1 MALAPVRRAGPAR
14 SQNCFHFML
23 KQGKNLACSGPLMR
37 DSVNHDPAVAPR
49 LNPAE
54 VEVVQLFAQFSY
66 ALGQRRSIGEIYGLL
81 FVSPR
86 PLPFDDLKERLQLSS
101 GSTSQGLTWLREL
114 GAVREVALPGQRR
127 THYEAVA
134 ELRNLAGNFLRRQ
147 VATQFGDSGPRL
159 ERITEQAQAL
169 TGEAREFALARVRL
183 LKSWEGRARLVLP
196 VLTKLLG
203 SGKGK

>member
-1 MALAPVRRAGPAR
+1 MRLAQWPLHGRE
-14 SQNCFHFML
+14 QDLFHFML
-23 KQGKNLACSGPLMR
+23 NQEKNLAFSGGQMKN
-37 DSVNHDPAVAPR
+37 SVKQGEAGMPR

-66 ALGQRRSIGEIYGLL
+66 ALGQRRSVGEIYGLL
-81 FVSPR
+81 FVSPQ
-86 PLPFDDLKERLQLSS
+86 PLPFHDLKDRLQLSS

-114 GAVREVALPGQRR
+114 GAVREVELTGQRR

-159 ERITEQAQAL
+159 ERLTEHAQAL
-169 TGEAREFALARVRL
+169 TGEAREFALARVQL
-183 LKSWEGRARLVLP
+183 LKNWEGRARLALP
-196 VLTKLLG
+196 LLTRLLG
-203 SGKGK
+203 NSNGK

>member
-1 MALAPVRRAGPAR
+1 
-14 SQNCFHFML
+14 ML
-23 KQGKNLACSGPLMR
+23 NAIENLALSGR
-37 DSVNHDPAVAPR
+37 VNRHSENHGTAGKPR

-66 ALGQRRSIGEIYGLL
+66 TLGQRRSVGEIYGLL
-81 FVSPR
+81 FVSHL
-86 PLPFDDLKERLQLSS
+86 PLSFNELKERLQLSS

-114 GAVREVALPGQRR
+114 GAVREVELPEQRR

-159 ERITEQAQAL
+159 ERISERAQAL
-169 TGEAREFALARVRL
+169 TGVAREFALARVRL
-183 LKSWEGRARLVLP
+183 LKSWESRARLVMP
-196 VLTKLLG
+196 VLTRLLG
-203 SGKGK
+203 SGNGK